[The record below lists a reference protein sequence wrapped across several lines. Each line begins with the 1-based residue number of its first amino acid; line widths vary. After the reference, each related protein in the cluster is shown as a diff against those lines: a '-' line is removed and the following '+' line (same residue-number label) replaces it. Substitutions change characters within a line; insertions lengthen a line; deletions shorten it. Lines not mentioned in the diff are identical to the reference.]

1 MQSITYRG
9 VTYRVGDLV
18 RLKENTPGRRNSPF
32 VLIVQFEDM
41 PRKEFIDDSR
51 ANDRWA
57 LVLNNSQIDMFNAF
71 WFDGKVEE

>member
-1 MQSITYRG
+1 MQ
-9 VTYRVGDLV
+9 
-18 RLKENTPGRRNSPF
+18 
-32 VLIVQFEDM
+32 
-41 PRKEFIDDSR
+41 RKEFIDDSR